1 MSEEPWPMPY
11 GEKFGFLDARGNKVI
26 IAPQFD
32 DAQPFSEGLAPVRVG
47 DADSGRWGYVDTT
60 GRMVIQPKFTW
71 AGPFSEGRAAVTVGD
86 LLKGKQGYINRA
98 GEMVIEPQFDTA
110 GLFVGGRARV
120 FRQQHDALPHAYYVT
135 MDGTI
140 HEGDPGSRGAAGH
153 P

>member
-1 MSEEPWPMPY
+1 MPY
-11 GEKFGFLDARGNKVI
+11 GDKFGFLDPSGNKMI

-60 GRMVIQPKFTW
+60 GRMVIQPQFTW

-86 LLKGKQGYINRA
+86 LFEGKQGYINRA

-110 GLFVGGRARV
+110 GLFIAGRAQVSKR
-120 FRQQHDALPHAYYVT
+120 QHDGLPLMYYLT
-135 MDGTI
+135 MDGTL
-140 HEGDPGSRGAAGH
+140 HEDDPGIGEIGG
-153 P
+153 PP